1 MIKLKEIRNLNSLNV
16 DQESYESKKQPP
28 QVFCKKRVLR
38 NFANFVGKHRC
49 FPMNFTKFLTKSFL
63 QNTAGRLLLETFLVH
78 LLSEKIPSEI
88 RSVLASKFGK
98 EVWALKFL
106 QEILEISVL
115 QFRPKT
121 AKINIMKKR
130 LIQPAVFIIKVKC
143 FYVFC
148 KSNNHSY
155 NRCDKVTDKN
165 TRKVILKK
173 KGVSFYVYQ
182 WDTS

>member
-1 MIKLKEIRNLNSLNV
+1 
-16 DQESYESKKQPP
+16 
-28 QVFCKKRVLR
+28 
-38 NFANFVGKHRC
+38 
-49 FPMNFTKFLTKSFL
+49 
-63 QNTAGRLLLETFLVH
+63 
-78 LLSEKIPSEI
+78 
-88 RSVLASKFGK
+88 
-98 EVWALKFL
+98 
-106 QEILEISVL
+106 
-115 QFRPKT
+115 
-121 AKINIMKKR
+121 MKKR